1 MSSDESDSWAR
12 YKEEQKL
19 RREIRLPIR
28 TEEIHQLEDYEI
40 QKLSEY
46 QYRINGLIDIYPI
59 HARFHILR
67 KNKRGNY
74 TPGKLKEFLK
84 NNLNP

>member
-1 MSSDESDSWAR
+1 MKSDESESWDQ
-12 YKEEQKL
+12 YKAEQKL

-74 TPGKLKEFLK
+74 SPGKLKEFLK